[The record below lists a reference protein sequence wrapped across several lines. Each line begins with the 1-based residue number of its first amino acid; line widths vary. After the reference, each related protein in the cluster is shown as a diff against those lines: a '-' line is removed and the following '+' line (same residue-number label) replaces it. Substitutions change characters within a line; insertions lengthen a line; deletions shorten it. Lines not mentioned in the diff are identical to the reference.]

1 MSAASVAPTS
11 DSIKVKT
18 KATLPSSMQPANPF
32 DKGTPERNFFGLF
45 VNWFYFSRG
54 PFPNDSA
61 DETGAVPLVR
71 LLSTATAKK
80 FLEKHPEFTE
90 PSKIKEVLEGAFE
103 IIERS
108 PTNIRI
114 KAIPHAHSFSLSGG
128 SYRKSHKRT
137 KNRNRNR
144 NKKSRTRKTH
154 HK

>member
-1 MSAASVAPTS
+1 MSAAVVPTTE
-11 DSIKVKT
+11 IINTKT
-18 KATLPSSMQPANPF
+18 KATLPSSMQPANPY

-61 DETGAVPLVR
+61 DETGAVPLMR

-114 KAIPHAHSFSLSGG
+114 KAIPHAHSSLSMSGG
-128 SYRKSHKRT
+128 YRKSHKRT
-137 KNRNRNR
+137 KHR
-144 NKKSRTRKTH
+144 KSKTRTQKQKVKH
-154 HK
+154 H